1 MAESDAKQPL
11 KDSTW
16 AVVFSYS
23 VLVSLKDLSLIRRT
37 RIEKLSH
44 IFSCGIK
51 ICLPRLWER
60 RNYLL
65 LCVS

>member
-44 IFSCGIK
+44 IFFRAG
-51 ICLPRLWER
+51 
-60 RNYLL
+60 
-65 LCVS
+65 